1 MKLKGICLSV
11 YAVIFLS
18 LIMLTNGLCTMLEG
32 SAYEASA
39 KLAQYDPTDMSLYY
53 AMGEYYPPD
62 TIDALNIDWKGG
74 RVEIIAY
81 DGDSYFVEEGATRQL
96 RENERLS
103 HSLSGNEFSIFF
115 TESEETVIDDA
126 YKKVEIR
133 VPVVIANNLKK
144 ININTNGEVVLKNI
158 FADEISITSKTGN
171 IICENVYSPKGTFTN
186 GSGDINIKVA
196 SGVSYRLDYNSVK
209 GKLNTYLDAKKSYVV
224 GNGEYTYKTKTN
236 QGNVNVSVIN

>member
-11 YAVIFLS
+11 FSVIFLS
-18 LIMLTNGLCTMLEG
+18 LIMLTNGLTTMLAG
-32 SAYEASA
+32 SAYEASS

-62 TIDALNIDWKGG
+62 TIDSLNIDWHGG

-96 RENERLS
+96 RENERLTYT
-103 HSLSGNEFSIFF
+103 LSGNEFSIFF
-115 TESEETVIDDA
+115 TESDETVIDDA

-144 ININTNGEVVLKNI
+144 VNISTDGEVVLKNF
-158 FADEISITSKTGN
+158 FADEISVTSKTGD
-171 IICENVYSPKGTFTN
+171 IFCENVYSPKGAVTN

-196 SGVSYRLDYNSVK
+196 GGVGYRLDFNSIK
-209 GKLNTYLDAKKSYVV
+209 GKLDTYLDAKKIVCCR
-224 GNGEYTYKTKTN
+224 KR
-236 QGNVNVSVIN
+236 